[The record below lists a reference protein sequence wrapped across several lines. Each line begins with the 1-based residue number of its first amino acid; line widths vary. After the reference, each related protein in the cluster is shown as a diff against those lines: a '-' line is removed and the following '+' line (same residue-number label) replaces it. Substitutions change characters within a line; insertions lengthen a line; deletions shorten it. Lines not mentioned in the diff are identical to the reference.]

1 VVYGWRV
8 GAEWGFF
15 APLYSL
21 AGSQNRTYFDLSD
34 SLSCCGL
41 ASATEGSTTPV
52 DTVRPVWSVDLVA
65 PRYGELLRIT
75 GAVS

>member
-1 VVYGWRV
+1 MI
-8 GAEWGFF
+8 A
-15 APLYSL
+15 AC
-21 AGSQNRTYFDLSD
+21 

-52 DTVRPVWSVDLVA
+52 DTARPVWSVDVVA